1 MTVKPGWARKR
12 DRLRRQEATTAPASD
27 AARATTGGPL
37 LAMSAGSRLWRDTE
51 RPSGKSWWGDRPTW
65 LRHLLYWAVA
75 LFLLSVPL
83 IDGEPEYGPPE
94 SWWVFVV
101 FGVVFILEAGVAVG
115 LVYREAGL
123 VSAGRTLSR
132 SLLVTTVILASLAA
146 LLYFARV
153 DIEACRTVAEVE
165 TCRGPV
171 SPRQMLSMLAW
182 HAANV
187 VPALDI
193 TDTLG
198 WSRPARSAHPVVA
211 ASILAVRLSVVI
223 GILAVLKRLWD
234 KVGS

>member
-1 MTVKPGWARKR
+1 
-12 DRLRRQEATTAPASD
+12 
-27 AARATTGGPL
+27 
-37 LAMSAGSRLWRDTE
+37 
-51 RPSGKSWWGDRPTW
+51 
-65 LRHLLYWAVA
+65 
-75 LFLLSVPL
+75 LLSVPL
-83 IDGEPEYGPPE
+83 IDAEPEYGPSE
-94 SWWVFVV
+94 SWWTFVV
-101 FGVVFILEAGVAVG
+101 FGAVFILEAGVAVG

-146 LLYFARV
+146 FLFYAGV

-165 TCRGPV
+165 TCQVPA
-171 SPRQMLSMLAW
+171 SPRQMLLMLAW